1 MNVLIL
7 QRTCRHE
14 LFTPPVLG
22 NMPQEKGHKFQV
34 FFISVSTVPK
44 NFRAGYIAVIH

>member
-34 FFISVSTVPK
+34 LLFLLVPK
-44 NFRAGYIAVIH
+44 NLRAGNISVIH